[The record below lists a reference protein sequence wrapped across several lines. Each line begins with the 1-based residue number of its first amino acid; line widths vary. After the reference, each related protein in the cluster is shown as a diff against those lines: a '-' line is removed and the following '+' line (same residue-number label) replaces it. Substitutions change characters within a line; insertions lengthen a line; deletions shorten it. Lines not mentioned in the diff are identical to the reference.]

1 MRGFSL
7 LELLV
12 VVAIIGILASVGI
25 VSYNGYITGVKNKQA
40 QTGLQSIY
48 LEQEEYKSINKQ
60 YYRPSGGCGDQTTT
74 INNGLF
80 GGQITLDNDN
90 FRYWISGNTSS
101 YIAYAYDKMNSS
113 NSFWIRNTN
122 QKSW

>member
-1 MRGFSL
+1 MKGFSL

-12 VVAIIGILASVGI
+12 VVAIIGIISAVGI
-25 VSYNGYITGVKNKQA
+25 TSYNGYISSVKTKQA

-60 YYRPSGGCGDQTTT
+60 YYRPSGGCGDQTNT

-80 GGQITLDNDN
+80 SGQITLDNSN
-90 FRYWISGNTSS
+90 FRFCISGNATS
-101 YIAYAYDKMNSS
+101 YTATAYDINNSRTTH
-113 NSFWIRNTN
+113 WIRNTN

>member
-12 VVAIIGILASVGI
+12 VVAIIGILAAVGT
-25 VSYNGYITGVKNKQA
+25 VSYNGYISGVKNKQA

-80 GGQITLDNDN
+80 GGQITLDNEN
-90 FRYWISGNTSS
+90 FRYCISGNASS

-113 NSFWIRNTN
+113 NRFWIRNTN